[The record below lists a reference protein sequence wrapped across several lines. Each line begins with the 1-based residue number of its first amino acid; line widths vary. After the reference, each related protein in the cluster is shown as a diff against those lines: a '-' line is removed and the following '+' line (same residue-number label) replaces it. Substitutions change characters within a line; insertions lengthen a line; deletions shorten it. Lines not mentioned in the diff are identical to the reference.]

1 MAADKERATGGV
13 GSVSMT
19 LHEFFGT
26 HEWEDYGP
34 NKQDVSDGY
43 FWDGKQWIRRCI
55 VCGKVDVFYAR
66 GFW

>member
-1 MAADKERATGGV
+1 M
-13 GSVSMT
+13 SMT